1 LRSDRRFALIAGMA
15 QQEIEV
21 ILFRQLASCLAMP
34 IFIVDPAGTLI
45 YYNEPAEA
53 LLGQRFEETGA
64 MAADE
69 WATSFRPSD
78 RDGNPIAG
86 AQLPLV
92 RALADRCPINAN
104 IWIHGMDGVQ
114 RHLSVTAFPLDGQAG
129 RLLGAAALFWETEP

>member
-1 LRSDRRFALIAGMA
+1 MA

-21 ILFRQLASCLAMP
+21 ILLRQLASCLAMP

-69 WATSFRPSD
+69 WATSFQPTD
-78 RDGNPIAG
+78 RDGVPIPG
-86 AQLPLV
+86 ERLPLV
-92 RALADRCPINAN
+92 RALAERSAAHTDF
-104 IWIHGMDGVQ
+104 WIHGMDGVD

-129 RLLGAAALFWETEP
+129 RLLGAVALFWENRE